1 MAHEAFQQYRHEDQH
16 ECTLLS
22 ARVNA
27 LLWSQSLF
35 LSAWAI
41 LLNNSHYQ
49 GVKFVMV
56 LIGMLAITL
65 AGFAFLAIKMSCR
78 ILTKW
83 HLHGQRLIE
92 QDLALPE
99 SERQLPDFH
108 LNRRAPDPEHYL
120 SINLFGLSMPIVF
133 VVFWICTICYTL
145 VSEPLPREPL
155 IKLIIPSQVTE

>member
-1 MAHEAFQQYRHEDQH
+1 MPHEAFQQYRREDQH

-35 LSAWAI
+35 ISAWAI
-41 LLNNSHYQ
+41 LRNNNKVED
-49 GVKFVMV
+49 VKLVMV
-56 LIGMLAITL
+56 LIGVLAIV
-65 AGFAFLAIKMSCR
+65 LAIFAYLAIQMSCR

-92 QDLALPE
+92 QDLSLPE
-99 SERQLPDFH
+99 KERQLPDFH

-133 VVFWICTICYTL
+133 GVFWICTIVYTL
-145 VSEPLPREPL
+145 RL
-155 IKLIIPSQVTE
+155 